1 MDDIHQQTLYA
12 LLPISLIGSVLNWA
26 IFYAV
31 NKLECFN
38 HSFGYLSASQAIVDA
53 MHSTTFLIFFCP
65 MVLLDE
71 PTLKAMSHH
80 CGFVLLLCY
89 ELSVM
94 IHLAIS
100 LNRFCAVWAPYKY
113 QNIFSDRNTKILIG
127 FVGTVT
133 GSIAIYFYEVSCH
146 FYYDEKIHFL
156 TFTNSEFC
164 GYIGWYGD
172 FLKNAVI
179 VAIVV
184 SIDILTVVKVKQM
197 SKKISSS
204 ISDQAHSNLTSREIR
219 FLKQTVT
226 QGSVFM
232 LELLTYFFVPRY
244 FANRW
249 IVFFATSFAWVA
261 VHAVDGMVV
270 ILFNPEIRKFLLG
283 KKVKNAITSTNQ
295 TSNNKAHA

>member
-1 MDDIHQQTLYA
+1 
-12 LLPISLIGSVLNWA
+12 
-26 IFYAV
+26 
-31 NKLECFN
+31 
-38 HSFGYLSASQAIVDA
+38 
-53 MHSTTFLIFFCP
+53 
-65 MVLLDE
+65 
-71 PTLKAMSHH
+71 MSHH

-133 GSIAIYFYEVSCH
+133 GSIAIYFYEGKLHIELIFFSSWTFIVSCH

-197 SKKISSS
+197 SKKV
-204 ISDQAHSNLTSREIR
+204 N
-219 FLKQTVT
+219 
-226 QGSVFM
+226 
-232 LELLTYFFVPRY
+232 FF
-244 FANRW
+244 
-249 IVFFATSFAWVA
+249 
-261 VHAVDGMVV
+261 G
-270 ILFNPEIRKFLLG
+270 
-283 KKVKNAITSTNQ
+283 
-295 TSNNKAHA
+295 